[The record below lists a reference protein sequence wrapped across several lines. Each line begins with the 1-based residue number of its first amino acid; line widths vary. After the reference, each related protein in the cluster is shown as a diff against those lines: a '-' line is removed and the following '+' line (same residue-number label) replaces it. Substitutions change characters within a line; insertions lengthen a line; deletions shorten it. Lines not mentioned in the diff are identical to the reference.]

1 MDFEL
6 NDEQQA
12 LQDSVQRLLRD
23 MYGFDQRRALVASGW
38 SEPVWRK
45 LTELGACGLLVPPE
59 AGGFGGRHEDVL
71 PVMQSLGAAL
81 SLEPYLACA
90 VLAATALRSVPPS
103 HVARQ
108 ALESIAT
115 GDGVIVWAH
124 DEPGMRGSPQRL
136 QTCAHSDGGDWVL
149 NGEKCTV
156 LHGDHASAFVVTAQM
171 QPHKQNPPI
180 GEGGQA
186 LFLVQAQAE
195 GLQRTAYRLVDDS
208 PAADLLFADVHA
220 QPLCLDDAGAREAI
234 RATLDAGISAVCA
247 DAVGAMGAAFELASS
262 YVQTR
267 RQFDRLIGENQA
279 LRHRL
284 ADMFVSL
291 EMCRSMA
298 IAAAVAADRA
308 SETGEPREPD
318 AALDL
323 MRAKLM
329 IGQHARA
336 VCHGAIQ
343 LHGGIGMTEEYAVG
357 HYLRRVTLLDQL
369 FGDADTQATRLG
381 QLLALQS
388 GA

>member
-1 MDFEL
+1 MNFEL
-6 NDEQQA
+6 NEEQQA
-12 LQDSVQRLLRD
+12 LRDSLQRLLRD
-23 MYGFDQRRALVASGW
+23 TYGFDQRRALVASASGW

-45 LTELGACGLLVPPE
+45 LIELGACGLLVPAE
-59 AGGFGGRHEDVL
+59 SGGFGGRHEDVL
-71 PVMQSLGAAL
+71 PVMQSLGVAL
-81 SLEPYLACA
+81 SMEPYLACA

-103 HVARQ
+103 QVARQ

-124 DEPGMRGSPQRL
+124 DEAGMRGSPGRL
-136 QTCAHSDGGDWVL
+136 QTCAHRDGSDWVL
-149 NGEKCTV
+149 NGEKCNV
-156 LHGDHASAFVVTAQM
+156 LHGDHASAFVVTAQV
-171 QPHKQNPPI
+171 QPHKQKPPI
-180 GEGGQA
+180 GISDQA
-186 LFLVQAQAE
+186 LFLVQAK
-195 GLQRTAYRLVDDS
+195 GNGVQRDGYRLVDDT
-208 PAADLLFADVHA
+208 PAAYLLFADVYA
-220 QPLCLDDAGAREAI
+220 QPLCLDNTLAQEAI
-234 RATLDAGISAVCA
+234 RATLNAGVAAACA
-247 DAVGAMGAAFELASS
+247 DAVGAMSAAFELASN

-267 RQFDRLIGENQA
+267 RQFGRLIGENQA

-308 SETGEPREPD
+308 SETNEPREPD

-369 FGDADTQATRLG
+369 FGDVDAQAASLG
-381 QLLALQS
+381 DLLALQ
-388 GA
+388 